1 MQSLSSRTNVTVRSD
16 LTEASENGW
25 RHIARSGTWWNSKR
39 RLAIAAETR
48 QATTCALCQR
58 RKAALSPESETGAH
72 DSLGELSETLTEV
85 IHRVRTDSGRLSRAW
100 FKKMLASGICDAEYV
115 ETLSIVA
122 ITTALDSL
130 SRGLGAE
137 PQKLPVAQIGEPS
150 RHRPSGAKRTIAWV
164 ATLEPEDVDDTD
176 PDPYPGKSPELVFN
190 VHRGLSLVPVETA
203 AFFALDDVLYLPQ
216 AAIRDFSTEPR
227 AISHAQIEL
236 LAARVSALNQC
247 LY

>member
-72 DSLGELSETLTEV
+72 DSLGELSEALTEV
-85 IHRVRTDSGRLSRAW
+85 VHRVRTDSGRLSRAW

-150 RHRPSGAKRTIAWV
+150 RHRPPPA
-164 ATLEPEDVDDTD
+164 PC
-176 PDPYPGKSPELVFN
+176 
-190 VHRGLSLVPVETA
+190 
-203 AFFALDDVLYLPQ
+203 
-216 AAIRDFSTEPR
+216 
-227 AISHAQIEL
+227 
-236 LAARVSALNQC
+236 AAR
-247 LY
+247 